1 MSFNLPKF
9 FRSISQKTVNA
20 EQGAEKLVKNV
31 AYAGEDVLAA
41 TGKAALNTGRTLVRS
56 GEGVLGA
63 TGKAVLNTGRSVAH
77 LADGGKKKPAAKK
90 AAKKPAAK
98 KQAAKKAAKKPVK
111 K

>member
-9 FRSISQKTVNA
+9 FRSISQKTVNV

-31 AYAGEDVLAA
+31 AYAGEDVLAT
-41 TGKAALNTGRTLVRS
+41 TGKAVLNTGKSVVRS
-56 GEGVLGA
+56 GESVLGA

-77 LADGGKKKPAAKK
+77 LADGGKKKPAKK

-98 KQAAKKAAKKPVK
+98 KPAAKKAAKRPAK